1 MLDIFGKLKAAKVA
15 AATLVQIVL
24 AASAVYAQSTGEI
37 AGVVKDTSGAVLP
50 GVSVE
55 ASSPALIERLRSA
68 VTDGQGQYKITN
80 LRPGTYAITFTL
92 SGFNT
97 VKREGLE
104 LNTGVTLPVNAE
116 MSVGALEETLTV
128 SGASPVVDVQNVRT
142 QNVLTNEVLDTIPIA
157 RNFQSYGALTL
168 GATLGTGAGGA
179 GDVGGV
185 KGSTY
190 SPLQIHNSGG
200 GLTMVDGM
208 RINTATNFSDI
219 HRYEFNPLQVQ
230 EIVLEVS
237 GASAEMLTG
246 GISVNMVPKSGGNT
260 FRGSF
265 NGDYTGSGLQGSN
278 LNDDLIARGLQKTNS
293 TEKVYDVGSGLG
305 GPIQLD
311 KLWFFTA
318 VRAQRAKENLSGNF
332 FNSTP
337 NSLFYNPDRSRPGFR
352 DNWVRDGGAR
362 LTWQLTPKQRLTAS
376 ANVQDF
382 CQCYIFLTNSS
393 PEATYN
399 YRMNP
404 NSLYQATYTYPV
416 TTRLLLEAGFTQRTE
431 HQHAQVTEGT
441 PTDPPAIPVND
452 VGLGITYGSLFGGLT
467 TSRSDYGD
475 HGSQGQFSTRVV
487 TSYVT
492 GSHAVKAG
500 VITMHGESTIGGKPF
515 YDYQYVFRNQIPIG
529 INQAAMPHHHV
540 SKLGLDLGLF
550 AQDQWTVKK
559 WTLNLGV
566 RLDALHDYNPAQCRP
581 AGYFTPEFCFDKVD
595 NVPNWHDI
603 EPRIG
608 AAYDV
613 FGNGKTAIK
622 VMVGRYA
629 VLETTD
635 IANRTNPAGAIAA
648 LANRTWTPP
657 AGSYVLNC
665 DLRNPNAN
673 GDCGRI
679 SNARFG
685 TPIPATQYAT
695 DVTEGWFQR
704 PYQWQQSVSI
714 QQELRPGVG
723 LTVGYYRTTY
733 GNFRVTDNLAVTPDD
748 YSTFCVSTPADA
760 RLPNGGGYQVCGFY
774 DVSATKFGQVNNLVS
789 QAAHFGRQ
797 SNVFDGIDAGVRAR
811 FGKGG
816 IVTGGVSTGRTV
828 TDFCA
833 QPDTPGQQLSGT
845 TLISAEYCRA
855 TIPFKAQTQI
865 KFSAAYPLVW
875 GLQPSVV
882 FQNLPGIAVGA
893 TTGATW
899 AVPNSVIRSSLGRD
913 LSTCTGAA
921 TCTAT
926 ATVSIIEPY
935 TLFEDRYTMLDLRLS
950 KSIQVG
956 RTRFQPRVDLYN
968 VLNSATVLTENT
980 TYGAQFR
987 LPTNVLP
994 ARLVKFGVQVDF

>member
-1 MLDIFGKLKAAKVA
+1 MPHTLMNLNVA
-15 AATLVQIVL
+15 AAAIVQIVL
-24 AASAVYAQSTGEI
+24 AASLTYAQSTGEI

-55 ASSPALIERLRSA
+55 ASSPALIERVRSA

-80 LRPGTYAITFTL
+80 LRPGMYAITFTL
-92 SGFNT
+92 SGFTT

-116 MSVGALEETLTV
+116 MSVGALEETLNV

-142 QNVLTNEVLDTIPIA
+142 QNVLTNQMLDAIPIA
-157 RNFQSYGALTL
+157 KNFQSYGALTL

-237 GASAEMLTG
+237 GASAEVLTG
-246 GISVNMVPKSGGNT
+246 GITVNMVPKSGGNT

-265 NGDYTGSGLQGSN
+265 NGEYTGSSLQGSN

-293 TEKVYDVGSGLG
+293 TEKVYDVGSGFG

-311 KLWFFTA
+311 KLWFVTA

-332 FNSTP
+332 FNLTP
-337 NSLFYNPDRSRPGFR
+337 NSLFYDPDRSRPGFR

-362 LTWQLTPKQRLTAS
+362 LTWQATPKQRLTAS

-404 NSLYQATYTYPV
+404 NNLYQATYTFPV

-431 HQHAQVTEGT
+431 HQQVQVTDGT
-441 PTDPPAIPVND
+441 PTNPPAIPISD

-487 TSYVT
+487 ASYVT
-492 GSHAVKAG
+492 GTHSLKAG

-515 YDYQYVFRNQIPIG
+515 YDYQYIFRNQVPIG

-566 RLDALHDYNPAQCRP
+566 RGDGLHDYNPAQCRP

-595 NVPNWHDI
+595 NVPNWHDV
-603 EPRIG
+603 EPRLG
-608 AAYDV
+608 VAYDV

-622 VMVGRYA
+622 AMVGRYA

-648 LANRTWTPP
+648 LTTRTWTPP

-679 SNARFG
+679 SNTRFG

-695 DVTEGWFQR
+695 DVTEGWFVR
-704 PYQWQQSVSI
+704 PYQWQQSVTI
-714 QQELRPGVG
+714 QQELVPGVG

-733 GNFRVTDNLAVTPDD
+733 GNFRVTDNLAVTPAD
-748 YSTFCVSTPADA
+748 YNPFCVTTPADA

-774 DVSATKFGQVNNLVS
+774 DVSQAKFGQVSNLVS
-789 QAAHFGRQ
+789 QAVHFGTQ
-797 SNVFDGIDAGVRAR
+797 SNVFNGIDAGIRAR

-816 IVTGGVSTGRTV
+816 ILTGGMSTGRTV

-833 QPDTPGQQLSGT
+833 QPDTAGQQLSGT
-845 TLISAEYCRA
+845 TLISSQFCRA

-865 KFSAAYPLVW
+865 KFSAAYPLAW

-893 TTGATW
+893 ATGATW
-899 AVPNSVIRSSLGRD
+899 AAPNSVIRPSLNRD
-913 LSTCTGAA
+913 LSACAGAA

-926 ATVSIIEPY
+926 ATVSIIGPY
-935 TLFEDRYTMLDLRLS
+935 TLFEDRYTMLDLRLT
-950 KSIQVG
+950 KTIQVG
-956 RTRFQPRVDLYN
+956 RTRFQPRIDLYN
-968 VLNSATVLTENT
+968 ALNSATVLTENT

-994 ARLVKFGVQVDF
+994 ARLVKFGFQVDF

>member
-1 MLDIFGKLKAAKVA
+1 MANIGRFRTVA
-15 AATLVQIVL
+15 ACVIVQIALVTSF
-24 AASAVYAQSTGEI
+24 AYAQSTGDI
-37 AGVVKDTSGAVLP
+37 AGVVKDASGAVLP
-50 GVSVE
+50 GVTVE
-55 ASSPALIERLRSA
+55 ASSPALIERTRIA
-68 VTDGQGQYKITN
+68 ITDGQGQYKITS
-80 LRPGTYAITFTL
+80 LRPGTYTLTFTL
-92 SGFNT
+92 TGFTT

-104 LNTGVTLPVNAE
+104 LNTGVTLPFNAE
-116 MSVGALEETLTV
+116 LPVGGLEEALTV
-128 SGASPVVDVQNVRT
+128 SGASPVVDIQNVRT
-142 QNVLTNEVLDTIPIA
+142 QNVLTNDVLDAIPTA
-157 RNFQSYGALTL
+157 KNFQSFGALTL

-185 KGSTY
+185 KGETY

-219 HRYEFNPLQVQ
+219 HRYEFNPMQVQ

-246 GISVNMVPKSGGNT
+246 GISVNMVPKSGGNV

-265 NGDYTGSGLQGSN
+265 DGDYTDQHFQGSN
-278 LNDDLIARGLQKTNS
+278 LNDELIARGLRKTNE
-293 TEKVYDVGSGLG
+293 TQKVYDVGGGFG
-305 GPIQLD
+305 GPIFMD

-318 VRAQRAKENLSGNF
+318 ARAQRAVENLSGNF
-332 FNSTP
+332 FNATP
-337 NSLFYNPDRSRPGFR
+337 NSLFYTPDTNRPGFH

-362 LTWQLTPKQRLTAS
+362 LTWQATPKQRVTAS

-382 CQCYIFLTNSS
+382 CLCYIFLTNSS

-404 NSLYQATYTYPV
+404 NNLLQATYTYPA
-416 TTRLLLEAGFTQRTE
+416 TTRFLFEAGVTQRTE
-431 HQHAQVTEGT
+431 HQQVQVTDGT
-441 PTDPPAIPVND
+441 PTNPPAIPISD

-487 TSYVT
+487 ASYVT
-492 GSHAVKAG
+492 GSHALKAG
-500 VITMHGESTIGGKPF
+500 MITMHGQSTIAGNPF

-550 AQDQWTVKK
+550 AQDQWTIKK
-559 WTLNLGV
+559 LTLNLGV

-595 NVPNWHDI
+595 DVPRWRDI
-603 EPRIG
+603 EPRLG
-608 AAYDV
+608 LAYDV
-613 FGNGKTAIK
+613 FGNGKTAVK
-622 VMVGRYA
+622 AMVGRYA

-648 LANRTWTPP
+648 LTTRTWTPP
-657 AGSYVLNC
+657 PGSFVLDC
-665 DLRNPNAN
+665 DLRNSSAN
-673 GDCGRI
+673 GDCGKI
-679 SNARFG
+679 GNSTFG
-685 TPIPATQYAT
+685 TPILATQYAT
-695 DVTEGWFQR
+695 DVTQGWFAR
-704 PYQWQQSVSI
+704 PYQWQQSVTV
-714 QQELRPGVG
+714 QHELFPRVG

-733 GNFRVTDNLAVTPDD
+733 GNFRVTDNLAVTPSD
-748 YSTFCVSTPADA
+748 YSPYCVTTPVDA

-774 DVSATKFGQVNNLVS
+774 DVSLVKFGQVNNLVS
-789 QAAHFGRQ
+789 QAVQFGNQ
-797 SNVFDGIDAGVRAR
+797 SNVFNGIDAGIRAR
-811 FGKGG
+811 FGKDGV
-816 IVTGGVSTGRTV
+816 VTGGLSTGRTV

-833 QPDTPGQQLSGT
+833 QADTPGQQLSGT
-845 TLISAEYCRA
+845 TLISSQYCRN
-855 TIPFKAQTQI
+855 TVPFKAQTQI
-865 KFSAAYPLVW
+865 KFSAAYPLAW

-893 TTGATW
+893 ATGATW
-899 AVPNSVIRSSLGRD
+899 AAPNAVIRQTLGRD
-913 LSTCTGAA
+913 LAACNGAV

-926 ATVSIIEPY
+926 ATVSIVEPN
-935 TLFEDRYTMLDLRLS
+935 TLFENRYTLLDLRLT
-950 KSIQVG
+950 KAIQVG
-956 RTRFQPRVDLYN
+956 RSRFQPRIDLYN
-968 VLNSATVLTENT
+968 ALNSATVLTGNT
-980 TYGAQFR
+980 TYGALFR

-994 ARLVKFGVQVDF
+994 ARLVKFGLQVDF